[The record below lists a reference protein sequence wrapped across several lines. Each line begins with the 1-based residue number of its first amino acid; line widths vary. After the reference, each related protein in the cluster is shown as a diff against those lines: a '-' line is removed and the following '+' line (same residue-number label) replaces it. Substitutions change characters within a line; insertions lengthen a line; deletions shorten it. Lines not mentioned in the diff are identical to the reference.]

1 MNNSK
6 IDKDIDNDI
15 NSEKNNKKNKI
26 IKSIYV
32 DKNDEDKNNKTD
44 NENDSITQINNE
56 ITKQISKDI
65 LNELTDEKLLDDYL
79 KCKSVNNA
87 IDKLIDVLK
96 DVGIQ
101 DNKITEIKNKYILEL
116 IPAGTKGV
124 IRGNKFNQMVKKYIT
139 NLKLNKKTY
148 EICFEKKCEN
158 IETSEIPDWY
168 IKNKK
173 NNKAIIGMNQLD
185 LWGGGQQINR
195 GSKYLIDCKFNNEKT
210 KLLCVVCNEI
220 KFKTKKN
227 KAFNFFDIGFK
238 NDTLCYLNNLETIIK
253 KFLDN

>member
-6 IDKDIDNDI
+6 IDKNI
-15 NSEKNNKKNKI
+15 NNVINNKKNKL
-26 IKSIYV
+26 IKSNFV
-32 DKNDEDKNNKTD
+32 NKNKDEINNKTD
-44 NENDSITQINNE
+44 EENDNITLINNE
-56 ITKQISKDI
+56 IKKQINEDI

-101 DNKITEIKNKYILEL
+101 NNKITEIKNKYILEL
-116 IPAGTKGV
+116 IPPGTKGV
-124 IRGNKFNQMVKKYIT
+124 IRGNKFNQIVKEYIT
-139 NLKLNKKTY
+139 NLKLDKKIY
-148 EICFEKKCEN
+148 EICFEKKCED
-158 IETSEIPDWY
+158 IETSEKPDWY

-173 NNKAIIGMNQLD
+173 NNKIIIGMNQMD
-185 LWGGGQQINR
+185 LWGGGHQINR
-195 GSKYLIDCKFNNEKT
+195 GSKYLIDCKFNNDKT

-220 KFKTKKN
+220 QFDKKN
-227 KAFNFFDIGFK
+227 KVFNFFEIGFK

>member
-6 IDKDIDNDI
+6 IYKNINADVDN
-15 NSEKNNKKNKI
+15 
-26 IKSIYV
+26 
-32 DKNDEDKNNKTD
+32 KNDD
-44 NENDSITQINNE
+44 ENDTITQINNE
-56 ITKQISKDI
+56 IAKQLNKDI
-65 LNELTDEKLLDDYL
+65 LNELTNEKLLNDYL

-116 IPAGTKGV
+116 IPAGTKGI
-124 IRGNKFNQMVKKYIT
+124 IRGNKFNQIVKKYIV

-148 EICFEKKCEN
+148 EICFEKKCED
-158 IETSEIPDWY
+158 IETYEIPDWY

-173 NNKAIIGMNQLD
+173 NNKVIIGMNQVS
-185 LWGGGQQINR
+185 LWGGGQQMNR
-195 GSKYLIDCKFNNEKT
+195 GSKYLIDCKFNNDKT

-220 KFKTKKN
+220 KFKNKKN
-227 KAFNFFDIGFK
+227 KAFNFFEIGFK

>member
-1 MNNSK
+1 MNNMYNINNTK
-6 IDKDIDNDI
+6 KDNI
-15 NSEKNNKKNKI
+15 NNKSNEENNI
-26 IKSIYV
+26 I
-32 DKNDEDKNNKTD
+32 E
-44 NENDSITQINNE
+44 QINKE
-56 ITKQISKDI
+56 ISKQINKDI

-79 KCKSVNNA
+79 ECKSVNNA
-87 IDKLIDVLK
+87 IDKLINILK

-124 IRGNKFNQMVKKYIT
+124 IRGNKFNQIVKNYIT
-139 NLKLNKKTY
+139 NLKLNKKIY
-148 EICFEKKCEN
+148 EINFETKCEN

-173 NNKAIIGMNQLD
+173 NNKVIIGMNQLD
-185 LWGGGQQINR
+185 LWNGGHQTNR
-195 GSKYLIDCKFNNEKT
+195 GSKYLIDCKINNENT

-227 KAFNFFDIGFK
+227 KAFNFFEIGLK
-238 NDTLCYLNNLETIIK
+238 NETLCYLNNLETIIK

>member
-6 IDKDIDNDI
+6 IDKNINNDI
-15 NSEKNNKKNKI
+15 SGKKNNKKNEI
-26 IKSIYV
+26 IKSIFINENNINNIT
-32 DKNDEDKNNKTD
+32 DEKNDDIIK
-44 NENDSITQINNE
+44 INNE
-56 ITKQISKDI
+56 ITKQINKDV
-65 LNELTDEKLLDDYL
+65 LSELTDEKLLDNYL
-79 KCKSVNNA
+79 ECKSVNNA
-87 IDKLIDVLK
+87 IDKLMDVLK

-101 DNKITEIKNKYILEL
+101 DNKIIEIKNKYILEL

-124 IRGNKFNQMVKKYIT
+124 IRGNKFNQLVKNYIT
-139 NLKLNKKTY
+139 NLKLDKKIF
-148 EICFEKKCEN
+148 EICFEKKCED

-173 NNKAIIGMNQLD
+173 NNKVIIGMNQMD
-185 LWGGGQQINR
+185 LWKGGQQINR
-195 GSKYLIDCKFNNEKT
+195 GSKYLIDCKLNDEKT

-220 KFKTKKN
+220 KFKTNKN
-227 KAFNFFDIGFK
+227 KAFNFFDVGFK